1 MKSLEAERLPTYP
14 GTCIHVRTSA
24 GRPLIIEQPR
34 RQPPLPRFLFGS
46 TTLAIWSLW
55 VYLWNPLVNLLFWLL
70 GFEFAYDQLY
80 LEGGLSGLKEKVG
93 YYLLALTF
101 TAGGLMLWATINL
114 LRFRGVERR
123 KPRAQADTQQIA
135 QSFGRSHEEIRL
147 WKSSRSMEAHFD
159 EHGHLS
165 RMTYADAVPRP

>member
-14 GTCIHVRTSA
+14 DTCIHVRTSA

-34 RQPPLPRFLFGS
+34 RQPPVPRFLFGS
-46 TTLAIWSLW
+46 TTLIIWSAW

-80 LEGGLSGLKEKVG
+80 LEGGLSGLKEKAG

-114 LRFRGVERR
+114 LRFRGAERR
-123 KPRAQADTQQIA
+123 KPKMPADTLLIA
-135 QSFGRSHEEIRL
+135 DSFGRSQEEINR
-147 WKSSRSMEAHFD
+147 WKSARTMEAHFD

-165 RMTYADAVPRP
+165 TMSHTMRS